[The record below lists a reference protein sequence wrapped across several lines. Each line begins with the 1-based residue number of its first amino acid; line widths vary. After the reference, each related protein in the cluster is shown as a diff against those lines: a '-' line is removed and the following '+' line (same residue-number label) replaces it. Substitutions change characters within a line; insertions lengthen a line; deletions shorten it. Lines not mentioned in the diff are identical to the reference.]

1 MPLSLNEAREIISV
15 ATRRYSDLVVE
26 RDQLLR
32 KSSTTAPSDWSG
44 IADLHDA
51 VEVMQQIHEATEKV
65 ILEIHLAKER
75 QALKWPEPERSE
87 EVAELLATNLRSL
100 ARQIE
105 TKYSAIEF
113 SSRTYRDKV
122 QAASKIKG

>member
-32 KSSTTAPSDWSG
+32 KHSSTAPVSWSG
-44 IADLHDA
+44 VSDLHDA

-65 ILEIHLAKER
+65 ILEIQLAKER
-75 QALKWPEPERSE
+75 QALKWPEAHRTE
-87 EVAELLATNLRSL
+87 EVAEQLSRNLQDLA
-100 ARQIE
+100 AQIE
-105 TKYSAIEF
+105 TKYTSIEF

-122 QAASKIKG
+122 EAAAKIKG